1 MATFVIF
8 SHLRNAMRF
17 HLLTSSLKFSLVFK
31 NIIHIGITLF
41 LLFLFPV
48 TLLLMY
54 VGFLFFYILWLFV
67 YIKDSNFCI
76 TILGLILDMPPVSS
90 LL

>member
-1 MATFVIF
+1 M
-8 SHLRNAMRF
+8 HF
-17 HLLTSSLKFSLVFK
+17 HLLTSSLKSSLVFK

-54 VGFLFFYILWLFV
+54 VGFLFFYILFLLAICI

-76 TILGLILDMPPVSS
+76 IILGLILDMPPVSS